1 MSVSIRI
8 NDKEL
13 ELIKKYADLNGTTVS
28 DVMRN
33 AILEKIEDEFDIFLY
48 DKAYKDY
55 EENPKTYSLEET
67 SELLGLK

>member
-33 AILEKIEDEFDIFLY
+33 AILEKIEDEFDIFLF
-48 DKAYKDY
+48 DKAYKAY
-55 EENPKTYSLEET
+55 EENPKTYSLEEA